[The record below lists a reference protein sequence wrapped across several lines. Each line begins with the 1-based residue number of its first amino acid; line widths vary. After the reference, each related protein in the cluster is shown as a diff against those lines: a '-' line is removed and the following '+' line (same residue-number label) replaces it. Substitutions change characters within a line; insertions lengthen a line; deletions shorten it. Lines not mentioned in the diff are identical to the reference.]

1 MKHKKLKFNS
11 IRTKLIAGIMAI
23 CILPLLAIGIGS
35 FMQSK
40 SILYDKLTLTSSQ
53 TLSQINDSLN
63 EYFSGLS
70 ETVTLTTNNY
80 NLVNVETGN
89 NIDYVQ
95 DLLMSVKDTK
105 SELLSAYFG
114 TATGKF
120 VNAPEDVMP
129 DGYDPTTRDWYL
141 MAVEKQGE
149 TVITSPYQDA
159 STGDNIVTIAKTVEK
174 DGKVVGVV
182 AVDCTLTALT
192 QQIAEK
198 KVGNTGYVYISNVD
212 GTVLAHPQS
221 DLINTTTQL
230 SFWDEVKTQ
239 DSGFVKYTYEG
250 QNKFGV
256 YQTSA
261 ITGWKLVAVLDDSE
275 LTTDTSAILM
285 TTLIIIIIMLVISSL
300 LSIFLSSGIAKN
312 IIKLKEVFAKASD
325 GDLTV
330 SITAATKDEFRDLA
344 ESFNKMIGNISD
356 LMRNVTKSSQT
367 VLETST
373 NLASMSSEVATSV
386 GEVARAIEEVS
397 HGAVNQAQDAQN
409 GAFQMDSLSNKLDE
423 INENSNEMDDISKST
438 KTLSSK
444 GLSMVETLIKK
455 SDKTRLSTDQVNHI
469 VDDMYESTKQI
480 SAISDTLSSITN
492 QTNLLSLNASIESAR
507 AGEAGKGFAVVAGE
521 IRKLAEESHNSTEEI
536 KQIIET
542 IQSKSE
548 IAVEAIQETKQVV
561 EEQDIAVGQT
571 KEIFSEILDAI
582 DKMLIKVEEI
592 RKSITITNDN
602 KSSLVVAIENISAVS
617 EETASAS
624 EEVTAST
631 EEITAAMEE
640 FTRFSTELQG
650 MANQLESQIG
660 RFKVL

>member
-1 MKHKKLKFNS
+1 MAGG
-11 IRTKLIAGIMAI
+11 KLIAGVMAI

-325 GDLTV
+325 GDFTE
-330 SITAATKDEFRDLA
+330 TK
-344 ESFNKMIGNISD
+344 
-356 LMRNVTKSSQT
+356 T
-367 VLETST
+367 
-373 NLASMSSEVATSV
+373 VAT
-386 GEVARAIEEVS
+386 
-397 HGAVNQAQDAQN
+397 
-409 GAFQMDSLSNKLDE
+409 
-423 INENSNEMDDISKST
+423 
-438 KTLSSK
+438 
-444 GLSMVETLIKK
+444 
-455 SDKTRLSTDQVNHI
+455 
-469 VDDMYESTKQI
+469 
-480 SAISDTLSSITN
+480 
-492 QTNLLSLNASIESAR
+492 
-507 AGEAGKGFAVVAGE
+507 
-521 IRKLAEESHNSTEEI
+521 
-536 KQIIET
+536 
-542 IQSKSE
+542 
-548 IAVEAIQETKQVV
+548 
-561 EEQDIAVGQT
+561 
-571 KEIFSEILDAI
+571 
-582 DKMLIKVEEI
+582 
-592 RKSITITNDN
+592 ND
-602 KSSLVVAIENISAVS
+602 
-617 EETASAS
+617 
-624 EEVTAST
+624 
-631 EEITAAMEE
+631 
-640 FTRFSTELQG
+640 
-650 MANQLESQIG
+650 
-660 RFKVL
+660 

>member
-438 KTLSSK
+438 KSLSSK